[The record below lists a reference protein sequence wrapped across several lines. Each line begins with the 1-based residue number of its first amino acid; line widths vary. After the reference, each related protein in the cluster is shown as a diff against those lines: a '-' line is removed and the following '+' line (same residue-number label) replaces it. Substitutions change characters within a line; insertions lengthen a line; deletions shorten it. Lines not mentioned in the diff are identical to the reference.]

1 MHAPGSIAIEQVRHM
16 IGGATI
22 LDDIALTIAGGTFV
36 TLLGPSGCGKTTLL
50 RLIAGFAEPTQGAI
64 RIDGRAMGGVPPRDR
79 PIGMVF
85 QNLALF
91 PHLNVAEN
99 VAYGLKARGTARGE
113 IARRVETFLDLVGL
127 AGFGNRRISQMSG
140 GQKQRVAL
148 ARSLV
153 LEPAILL
160 LDEPLSA
167 LDLQLRKQ
175 MQVELKKIQQAVR
188 TTFVFVTH
196 DQEEAAVLSDL
207 VVVMERGRIRQ
218 TGTPRE
224 IYRDP
229 RSHFVASFIGD
240 LNTLPARLVTATTD
254 GLAIEVA
261 GRRATLP
268 PAAWR
273 GETPIAGAPCVLG
286 FRPEDA
292 RLGDPQGLAL
302 PALSNGLAWTGATA
316 RIGVAVAGHP
326 VTVLAMAEALEGR
339 APGIGDAMPISI
351 PTDRLL
357 LFPAH

>member
-1 MHAPGSIAIEQVRHM
+1 MAGSIG
-16 IGGATI
+16 IGGVGHE
-22 LDDIALTIAGGTFV
+22 LGGNPVLHDIQLEIAGGDFV

-50 RLIAGFAEPTQGAI
+50 RLIAGFAEPTRGEI
-64 RIDGRAMGGVPPRDR
+64 RIDGRPMQGVPPRSR

-91 PHLNVAEN
+91 PHLDVAEN
-99 VAYGLKARGTARGE
+99 VAYGLKARGVARGE
-113 IARRVETFLDLVGL
+113 IARRVEGALELVNL
-127 AGFGNRRISQMSG
+127 AGFGPRRMSQMSG

-175 MQVELKKIQQAVR
+175 MQAELKRIQQSIR

-207 VVVMERGRIRQ
+207 VVVMESGRIRQ
-218 TGTPRE
+218 VGTPRE

-229 RSHFVASFIGD
+229 RSRFVAGFIGE
-240 LNTLPARLVTATTD
+240 LNLLPARLLPHFRD
-254 GLAIEVA
+254 GLAVEVA
-261 GRRATLP
+261 GQRVTLP
-268 PAAWR
+268 AACWR
-273 GETPIAGAPCVLG
+273 GPSAPLGAACRLG

-292 RLGDPQGLAL
+292 RIGPGGAL
-302 PALSNGLAWTGATA
+302 VLEGEARGLAWTGATA
-316 RIGVAVAGHP
+316 RLAVGIAGQP
-326 VTVLAMAEALEGR
+326 VTIVALSDALEGR
-339 APGIGDAMPISI
+339 VPQPGESLSISL
-351 PTDRLL
+351 PPERLL
-357 LFPAH
+357 LFPEE

>member
-1 MHAPGSIAIEQVRHM
+1 MQLAGSISIAAIGHE
-16 IGGATI
+16 IGGARI
-22 LDDIALTIAGGTFV
+22 LDDINLDIPGGSFV

-50 RLIAGFAEPTQGAI
+50 RLIAGFADPTRGQI
-64 RIDGRAMGGVPPRDR
+64 RIDGLPMRGVPPRDR

-91 PHLNVAEN
+91 PHLDVAEN
-99 VAYGLKARGTARGE
+99 VAYGLKARGVSRAE
-113 IARRVETFLDLVGL
+113 IADRVGTFLRLVGL
-127 AGFGNRRISQMSG
+127 DGFGPRRISQMSG

-175 MQVELKKIQQAVR
+175 MQVELKRIQQSVR

-196 DQEEAAVLSDL
+196 DQEEAAMLSDL

-218 TGTPRE
+218 SGTPRE

-229 RSHFVASFIGD
+229 RSRFVAGFIGD
-240 LNTLPARLVTATTD
+240 LNVLPAVVAAVD
-254 GLAIEVA
+254 GGRLAIDLA
-261 GRRATLP
+261 GQRATLP
-268 PAAWR
+268 AACWR
-273 GETPIAGAPCVLG
+273 GDLPRTGAACRLG

-292 RLGDPQGLAL
+292 RVGAGDGLNL
-302 PALSNGLAWTGATA
+302 PAEVQSLAWTGATV
-316 RIGVAVAGHP
+316 RIGLGILGHAVILIA
-326 VTVLAMAEALEGR
+326 LADMLEGR
-339 APGIGDAMPISI
+339 VPEPGTALTIRVPL
-351 PTDRLL
+351 DRLM
-357 LFPAH
+357 LFPEE

>member
-1 MHAPGSIAIEQVRHM
+1 MAGSIGIGAVGHE
-16 IGGATI
+16 IGGTPI
-22 LDDIALTIAGGTFV
+22 LHDIDLEIAGGTFV

-50 RLIAGFAEPTQGAI
+50 RLIAGFAEPTRGEI
-64 RIDGRAMGGVPPRDR
+64 RIDGRAMRKVPPRSR

-91 PHLNVAEN
+91 PHLDVAGNVS
-99 VAYGLKARGTARGE
+99 YGLAARGVGRADA
-113 IARRVETFLDLVGL
+113 ARRVEAALELVGL
-127 AGFGNRRISQMSG
+127 AGFGARRISQMSG

-175 MQVELKKIQQAVR
+175 MQAELKRIQQSIR

-218 TGTPRE
+218 AGTPRE

-229 RSHFVASFIGD
+229 RSQFVASFIGD
-240 LNTLPARLVTATTD
+240 LNLLPARLVAAGGD
-254 GLAIEVA
+254 GLTVEV
-261 GRRATLP
+261 GGKRATLP
-268 PAAWR
+268 ASCWR
-273 GETPIAGAPCVLG
+273 GAAPPAGPACRLG

-292 RLGDPQGLAL
+292 RLGTGGPLVLDAEGR
-302 PALSNGLAWTGATA
+302 GLAWTGATA
-316 RIGVAVAGHP
+316 RIGLAIGGQPATLV
-326 VTVLAMAEALEGR
+326 VLSDTLEGQVPQVG
-339 APGIGDAMPISI
+339 ATLPISLH
-351 PTDRLL
+351 PERLL
-357 LFPAH
+357 LFPEE

>member
-1 MHAPGSIAIEQVRHM
+1 MAAPGSIAIEAVRHA
-16 IGGATI
+16 IGAATI
-22 LDDIALTIAGGTFV
+22 LEDVSLSISGGTFV

-64 RIDGRAMGGVPPRDR
+64 RIDGRGMGGVPPRDR

-91 PHLNVAEN
+91 PHLDVAEN
-99 VAYGLKARGTARGE
+99 VAYGLKARGIARAE
-113 IARRVETFLDLVGL
+113 IARRVDTFLDLVGL
-127 AGFGNRRISQMSG
+127 GGFGQRRISQMSG

-240 LNTLPARLVTATTD
+240 LNALPARIAAVTPS
-254 GLAIEVA
+254 GLDIEVA
-261 GRRATLP
+261 GQRATLP
-268 PAAWR
+268 TTSWR
-273 GETPIAGAPCVLG
+273 GDLPVAAEACVMG

-292 RLGDPQGLAL
+292 RLGAMPGLTL
-302 PALSNGLAWTGATA
+302 PAVSGSLAWTGATA
-316 RIGVAVAGHP
+316 RIGLAVAGHP
-326 VTVLAMAEALEGR
+326 VTVLALAETLDGQ
-339 APGIGDAMPISI
+339 APNAGQGLPVSVPI
-351 PTDRLL
+351 DRLL